1 MDKIPVLVL
10 KNSATA
16 NNNPDLLKKILIVKI
31 FNGFLLL
38 MKVTDSAVEEWL
50 DLVLQITGLL

>member
-31 FNGFLLL
+31 FNGCLLL